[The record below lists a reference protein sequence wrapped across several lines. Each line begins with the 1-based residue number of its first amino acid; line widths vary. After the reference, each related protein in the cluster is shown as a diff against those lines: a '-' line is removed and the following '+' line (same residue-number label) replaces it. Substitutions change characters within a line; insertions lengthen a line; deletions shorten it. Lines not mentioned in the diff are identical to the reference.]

1 MKRDVEST
9 TSSRGNKLV
18 EVIRCRG
25 HENVRATHKSTLE
38 FTKEDYLTPRGDCI
52 LCIEADKGIN
62 DLSEDFKKALRKGRK
77 LLIRI
82 RVGELSDEVLAE
94 GSPELILDHPYS
106 VVVRKSDYIDARTLA
121 IRANKAA
128 KDIDRRIVELL
139 RNPETRVEIELIIL
153 DG

>member
-1 MKRDVEST
+1 MLR
-9 TSSRGNKLV
+9 

-52 LCIEADKGIN
+52 LCIEADKGLN
-62 DLSEDFKKALRKGRK
+62 DLSDEFKAALKAGRK

-82 RVGELSDEVLAE
+82 KVGDLVDEVLAE
-94 GSPELILDHPYS
+94 GSPELILDHPHS
-106 VVVRKSDYIDARTLA
+106 MVVRKSEYIDARTLA

-128 KDIDRRIVELL
+128 RDIDRRIVGLL
-139 RNPETRVEIELIIL
+139 KNPKTEAEIELIIIR
-153 DG
+153 